1 MRCAVFAVW
10 LVLPVSAIAQ
20 SEGSVCPDDEHA
32 EFHRCALDAA
42 LTADPPRTRSG
53 RPDFSGYW
61 ERRSWAFEDF
71 ETHPVTPDDFGD
83 TSVVVDPPSGIVP
96 MQPWADE
103 LRLENAQ
110 RYIHHNASCTL
121 AGPAGTMYMAGLY
134 QLMQDEDH
142 FVVLGEGLS
151 AHPYRVIPLDGRPH
165 LGPDLPLW
173 QGDSRGHWDG
183 DTLVIETTSQ
193 NAKNFLDQRG
203 RFITDE
209 AQIVERMTMID
220 DNTIHYQ
227 ATFDDPNVYSR
238 PFTIALAYRRDP
250 TPGIEVWEEACF
262 ESNSDQMT
270 LFRNNGLRVFPGISG
285 DEARELKRQ
294 WEARQ

>member
-1 MRCAVFAVW
+1 MRFAVFGIWLMLPLAAV
-10 LVLPVSAIAQ
+10 AQ
-20 SEGSVCPDDEHA
+20 SESSVCPDDEHA
-32 EFHRCALDAA
+32 VFHRCAIEAA
-42 LTADPPRTRSG
+42 RTADPPRTSNG

-71 ETHPVTPDDFGD
+71 ETHPITPDDFGG
-83 TSVVVDPPSGIVP
+83 TSVVVDPDSGLVP

-103 LRLENAQ
+103 LRRENAQ

-134 QLMQDEDH
+134 QLMQDEDN
-142 FVVLGEGLS
+142 FTVLGEGLS

-165 LGPDLPLW
+165 LGADLPLW

-220 DNTIHYQ
+220 DDTIHYQ
-227 ATFDDPNVYSR
+227 ATFDDPNVYTR

-262 ESNSDQMT
+262 ESNADQMA
-270 LFRNNGLRVFPGISG
+270 LFRNNGLSVYPGITG